1 MHNLKKGFDGED
13 PSLIFFRKTPS
24 GDSLNKVFTQN
35 QTTGKGKLA
44 LSNSPALVGIPTAPT
59 AATGTSTTQIA
70 SIEFVNNAV
79 AGTRIKTF
87 TITVPGIL
95 SVGDDI
101 ESFFF
106 PTGGTIQSIKASVA
120 VAPTGS
126 DINLDLV
133 KNGTTILSS
142 DLVISVGNNVGTA
155 TVSNPDFS
163 ENDELVLNINQVG
176 SSNADLT
183 LFIEYVYSDWGNV
196 VFDSPGTYTW
206 VCPPGVTSVNAVC
219 IGGGGGGSIIDPV
232 NIGGG
237 GGGGGAALAWKNSIA
252 VTPGNTYTVVVGSGG
267 SVSGTGG
274 AASIGQNGGSSYFSL
289 SDNIYVSAAGGSGST
304 NTNGGVGGNPLVFE
318 GGGSGGRGG
327 NSVDDNDDTLY
338 NGGGGGAGGYSGTGG
353 QGGSQSAGFSGSGGG
368 GGGAGSFSVSG
379 GVTPGANRIGGG
391 GGTGIYGQGNN
402 GAGGAYSS
410 TNSGGGGGSGG
421 ESGTTTFSG
430 GKYGGGGNGGLDG
443 AHQVG
448 EYNGGDGVVRIMWGS
463 DRAFPSTN
471 AA

>member
-24 GDSLNKVFTQN
+24 KDSLNKVFTQN
-35 QTTGKGKLA
+35 QTTGQGKLA
-44 LSNSPALVGIPTAPT
+44 LSNSPALIGVPTAPT

-70 SIEFVNNAV
+70 STEFVNNAV
-79 AGTRIKTF
+79 AGTQTKTF
-87 TITVPGIL
+87 TIAVPGTL
-95 SVGDDI
+95 SAGDGI

-163 ENDELVLNINQVG
+163 ENDELALNINQVG

-183 LFIEYVYSDWGNV
+183 LFIEYISSDWGNV
-196 VFDSPGTYTW
+196 VFDNPGTYTW
-206 VCPPGVTSVNAVC
+206 VCPSGVTSVSAVC
-219 IGGGGGGSIIDPV
+219 IGGGGGGSVV
-232 NIGGG
+232 NRFDVGGG
-237 GGGGGAALAWKNSIA
+237 AGGGGGALAWRNSIA
-252 VTPGNTYTVVVGSGG
+252 VTPGNSYTVVVGSGG
-267 SVSGTGG
+267 GVTGTGG
-274 AASIGQNGGSSYFSL
+274 AAGIGQSGGSSYFSL
-289 SDNIYVSAAGGSGST
+289 GGNIYVSAGGGAGAPSA
-304 NTNGGVGGNPLVFE
+304 NGGNGGNPLIFQ
-318 GGGSGGRGG
+318 GGGSGGTGG
-327 NSVDDNDDTLY
+327 AAEAPENTDY
-338 NGGGGGAGGYSGTGG
+338 NGGGGGAGGYSGNGG
-353 QGGSQSAGFSGSGGG
+353 AGGSNSPGSSGSGGG
-368 GGGAGSFSVSG
+368 GGGGGSFSVLG
-379 GVTPGANRIGGG
+379 GVTPDGTLIGGG
-391 GGTGIYGQGNN
+391 GGTGIYGQGAD

-410 TNSGGGGGSGG
+410 TNSAGGGGSGG
-421 ESGTTTFSG
+421 ESGTITFSG
-430 GKYGGGGNGGLDG
+430 GKYGGGGHGGIDL

-463 DRAFPSTN
+463 GRAFPSTN